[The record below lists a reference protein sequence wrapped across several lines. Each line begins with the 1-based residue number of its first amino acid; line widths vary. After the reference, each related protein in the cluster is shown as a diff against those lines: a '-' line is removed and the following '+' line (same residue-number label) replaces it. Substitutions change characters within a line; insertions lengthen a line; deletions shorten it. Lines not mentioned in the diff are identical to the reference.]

1 MRWVQRHGLRYLQ
14 FAQLDA
20 IPGLWHGIFTRFC
33 MDGRGGSPSAFNI
46 GLNVGD
52 SDAKVHRNRHRMLDV
67 SGCRT
72 AVFARQVHG
81 HQVALWQRPAADHP
95 TEQGRDVVYLEG
107 DALVTDQPGV
117 ALVIQTADCQSLLLA
132 DTERGVIANVHSGW
146 RGSIADIV
154 GRTVGTM
161 VSQFGCLPEN
171 IVAGI
176 GPSLGPCC
184 AEFINFRDEIPP
196 VYWRYRGAGDRFDF
210 WRLSIDQLVNAGVPD
225 RRIALSNICTR
236 CNTSTFFSH
245 RGEAGRAGRFASVIL
260 MENRSRESNVR
271 KPK

>member
-1 MRWVQRHGLRYLQ
+1 MRWIERDGLRYVQ
-14 FAQLDA
+14 FARLGA
-20 IPGLWHGIFTRFC
+20 IPGLWHGIFTRHC
-33 MDGRGGSPSAFNI
+33 LDGRGGAFSGFNI

-52 SDAKVHRNRHRMLDV
+52 SDAKVHHNRRRMLTV
-67 SGCRT
+67 AGSRT

-81 HQVALWQRPAADHP
+81 DQVAIWDRSATDNP
-95 TEQGRDVVYLEG
+95 TAQGRDVVYLEG

-117 ALVIQTADCQSLLLA
+117 ALVIQTADCQSVLLA
-132 DTERGVIANVHSGW
+132 DVERGVIANVHSGW

-184 AEFINFRDEIPP
+184 AEFINYRDEIPP
-196 VYWRYRGAGDRFDF
+196 VFWHYRGPGDRFDF
-210 WRLSIDQLVNAGVPD
+210 WRLSIDQLVSVGVPD
-225 RRIALSNICTR
+225 RQISLSNICTR

-245 RGEAGRAGRFASVIL
+245 RGESGRAGRFASVIL
-260 MENRSRESNVR
+260 LKE
-271 KPK
+271 